1 MKNTFDVVDNKFE
14 KSRSALRSYIT
25 GFILSLIFTLIPY
38 GMVTMHIF
46 EMRGLIVGIVLFAIV
61 QLFVQVLFFIHLPR
75 TVRPYWNLFVFVF
88 TLLIISF
95 LVVGSLW
102 IMYHLNVNMMGVSP
116 FNSREGF
123 IPQ

>member
-14 KSRSALRSYIT
+14 KSRSALRSYVT

-38 GMVTMHIF
+38 GMVTMHTF
-46 EMRGLIVGIVLFAIV
+46 ETKGLIIGIVLFAIV